1 MKRETMNYRGYKIF
15 VLLGLLQLSGFVLSQ
30 ELVIEEQQRIL
41 EDNAADEVLLVVG
54 NESLILDKGLLAEQW
69 SGQLFE
75 EKLVKKRIFL
85 EGLSLS

>member
-30 ELVIEEQQRIL
+30 ELVIEKQQRIL